1 MCFWPCLQDGQIDRQ
16 IDCQLHGETSTLNE
30 EYFLQDG
37 YCNLLVGNIVLC
49 SAKYRATIDKGW
61 LDGNDVGDDLGC
73 EVKYEVGCMRW
84 APFFNCLIQAS

>member
-1 MCFWPCLQDGQIDRQ
+1 M
-16 IDCQLHGETSTLNE
+16 
-30 EYFLQDG
+30 
-37 YCNLLVGNIVLC
+37 LC